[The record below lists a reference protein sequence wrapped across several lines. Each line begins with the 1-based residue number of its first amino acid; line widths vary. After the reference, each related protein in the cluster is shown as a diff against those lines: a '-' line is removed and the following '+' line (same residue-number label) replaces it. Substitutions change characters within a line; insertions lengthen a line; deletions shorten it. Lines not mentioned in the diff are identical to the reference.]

1 MEIKMKDELQKW
13 LNKHVEVLTFS
24 DDKKINQKWQK
35 VLHEKI
41 RQKLTSSVEPQA
53 TTELQER
60 NNVKSSKTIK
70 DFR

>member
-1 MEIKMKDELQKW
+1 MEIKMKDQLQKW
-13 LNKHVEVLTFS
+13 LNEHVQVLTYS

-60 NNVKSSKTIK
+60 NNVKSSKTTK
-70 DFR
+70 DSR

>member
-13 LNKHVEVLTFS
+13 LNKHVQVLTYS
-24 DDKKINQKWQK
+24 DDKKIIQKWQK

-41 RQKLTSSVEPQA
+41 KQKLTSSVEPQA

-60 NNVKSSKTIK
+60 NNVKSNKTTK
-70 DFR
+70 DSR

>member
-1 MEIKMKDELQKW
+1 MKDQLQKW
-13 LNKHVEVLTFS
+13 LNEHVQVLTYS

-41 RQKLTSSVEPQA
+41 KQKLTSSVEPQA

-60 NNVKSSKTIK
+60 NNVKSSKTTK
-70 DFR
+70 NFR

>member
-1 MEIKMKDELQKW
+1 MEIKMKDQLQKW
-13 LNKHVEVLTFS
+13 LNEHVQVLTFS

-60 NNVKSSKTIK
+60 NNVKSSKTTK
-70 DFR
+70 DSR

>member
-13 LNKHVEVLTFS
+13 LNKHVQVLTYS

-41 RQKLTSSVEPQA
+41 KQKLTSSVEPQA
-53 TTELQER
+53 TTELVER
-60 NNVKSSKTIK
+60 NNDKSNKTTK
-70 DFR
+70 NSR

>member
-13 LNKHVEVLTFS
+13 LNKHVQVLTYS

-60 NNVKSSKTIK
+60 NNVKSNKTTK

>member
-13 LNKHVEVLTFS
+13 LNKHVQVLTYS

-41 RQKLTSSVEPQA
+41 KQKLTSSVELQA

-60 NNVKSSKTIK
+60 NNVKSNKTTK
-70 DFR
+70 NSR

>member
-1 MEIKMKDELQKW
+1 MKDQLQKW
-13 LNKHVEVLTFS
+13 LNEHVQVLTYS

-41 RQKLTSSVEPQA
+41 KQKLTSSVEPQA

-70 DFR
+70 NSR

>member
-13 LNKHVEVLTFS
+13 LNKHVQVLTFS
-24 DDKKINQKWQK
+24 DDKKTNQTWQK

-70 DFR
+70 DSR

>member
-13 LNKHVEVLTFS
+13 LNKHVQVLTYS

-41 RQKLTSSVEPQA
+41 
-53 TTELQER
+53 
-60 NNVKSSKTIK
+60 KSSWT
-70 DFR
+70 

>member
-1 MEIKMKDELQKW
+1 MKDELQKW
-13 LNKHVEVLTFS
+13 LNKHVQVLTYS

-70 DFR
+70 DSR

>member
-13 LNKHVEVLTFS
+13 LNKHVQVLTYS

-41 RQKLTSSVEPQA
+41 KQKLTSSVEPQA

-70 DFR
+70 DSR